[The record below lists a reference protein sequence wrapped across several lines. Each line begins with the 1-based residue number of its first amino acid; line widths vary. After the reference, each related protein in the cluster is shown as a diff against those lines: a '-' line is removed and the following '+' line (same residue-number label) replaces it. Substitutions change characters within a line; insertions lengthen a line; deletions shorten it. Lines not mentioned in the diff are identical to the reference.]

1 MKIELVNL
9 TLIKKIMKLNKWKLN
24 KNYYSYDKKSKP
36 NKHFLTLT
44 F

>member
-1 MKIELVNL
+1 MKIELINL
-9 TLIKKIMKLNKWKLN
+9 TLIKKVMKLTKWKLN
-24 KNYYSYDKKSKP
+24 NNNYNYDK